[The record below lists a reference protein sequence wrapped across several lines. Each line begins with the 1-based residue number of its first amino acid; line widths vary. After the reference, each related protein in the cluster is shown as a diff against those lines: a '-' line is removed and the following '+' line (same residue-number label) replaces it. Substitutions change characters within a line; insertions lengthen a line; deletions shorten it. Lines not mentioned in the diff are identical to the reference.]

1 LGVSQKGSKNARLFL
16 ALLPPL
22 SLPVFSQRGRP
33 PESRAVNPPPVN
45 ASYLQKKKNMLEARV
60 QREGRARERFYY
72 IKPAFSEVGV
82 N

>member
-1 LGVSQKGSKNARLFL
+1 
-16 ALLPPL
+16 
-22 SLPVFSQRGRP
+22 
-33 PESRAVNPPPVN
+33 
-45 ASYLQKKKNMLEARV
+45 MLEARV

>member
-1 LGVSQKGSKNARLFL
+1 MPDCFWPCYRHCLYLSSVKEGG
-16 ALLPPL
+16 LPNQGLSIHPL
-22 SLPVFSQRGRP
+22 STPHICK
-33 PESRAVNPPPVN
+33 
-45 ASYLQKKKNMLEARV
+45 KKKNMLEARV